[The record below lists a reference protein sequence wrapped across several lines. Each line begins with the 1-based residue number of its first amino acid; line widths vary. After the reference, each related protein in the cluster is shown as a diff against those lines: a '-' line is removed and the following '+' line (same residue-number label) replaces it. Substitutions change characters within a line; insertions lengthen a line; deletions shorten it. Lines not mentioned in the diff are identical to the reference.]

1 MNLCRSNY
9 TAVSMAPSSSNPHM
23 QAQIERLDQVLK
35 GILER
40 HVQLQTQEDIA
51 RELGYSRPATLSD
64 YKNPRLYS
72 EAKLRQFAQLLSL
85 YFRVNPD
92 YLLDGRGTPFL
103 EQGQALSDQPLA
115 LKARDLRQRI
125 QSLELACRLLE
136 AQLRQLSDSAS

>member
-1 MNLCRSNY
+1 MP
-9 TAVSMAPSSSNPHM
+9 PSSSNPRM
-23 QAQIERLDQVLK
+23 QAQFERLEQVLK

-40 HVQLQTQEDIA
+40 QPQLQTQEGIA
-51 RELGYSRPATLSD
+51 RELGYSRAATLSD

-72 EAKLRQFAQLLSL
+72 EGKMRQFAQLLSL

-92 YLLDGRGTPFL
+92 FLLEGLGSPFL
-103 EQGQALSDQPLA
+103 DQGQALSDQPLA

-136 AQLRQLSDSAS
+136 AQLRQLRDSAG

>member
-1 MNLCRSNY
+1 
-9 TAVSMAPSSSNPHM
+9 MAPSTPNPRM
-23 QAQIERLDQVLK
+23 QAQIERLDQILK

-40 HVQLQTQEDIA
+40 QPQLQTQENIA

-72 EAKLRQFAQLLSL
+72 EAKMRQFAQLLSL

-92 YLLDGRGTPFL
+92 FLLEGRGTPFL
-103 EQGQALSDQPLA
+103 EQGQALSDQPPS
-115 LKARDLRQRI
+115 LKARDLQQRI

-136 AQLRQLSDSAS
+136 AQLRQLRGSGS